1 MVCQK
6 QGPESKTYLT
16 GASEDKGIDE
26 PEPCTDLPIWSNITT
41 NYSHWL
47 SFILLMIV
55 AVIINP
61 SFLSVTNL
69 TNQFVQGAIVGICA
83 MGYHIQRPLPGLYP

>member
-1 MVCQK
+1 MSTAKTTDKDFK
-6 QGPESKTYLT
+6 Q
-16 GASEDKGIDE
+16 
-26 PEPCTDLPIWSNITT
+26 IWSNITT

-61 SFLSVTNL
+61 SFLSVTKPDEP
-69 TNQFVQGAIVGICA
+69 VCA
-83 MGYHIQRPLPGLYP
+83 GRDCRYLRDGNEPCHFGRND

>member
-1 MVCQK
+1 MSTAKTTDKDFK
-6 QGPESKTYLT
+6 Q
-16 GASEDKGIDE
+16 
-26 PEPCTDLPIWSNITT
+26 IWSNITT

-69 TNQFVQGAIVGICA
+69 TNQFCA
-83 MGYHIQRPLPGLYP
+83 GRDCRYLRDGNEPLSFRPA